1 MQPCLRQ
8 RSGEAADA
16 YVFEMAQGV
25 RVSREEI
32 VGENQHPQ
40 VGELLE
46 HRVWYLGDLVE
57 SGRTTTTTTTR
68 TLCHSQKQKAR
79 RWMVRA
85 PQVDMVQKW
94 LGRPAAVAR
103 KGLEQLCSG
112 ERTTSIR
119 TEAIQEIR
127 RERKRR
133 ARVPSGY
140 LEKLQLLRT
149 TFLVSNGS
157 GGMICVASSCD
168 IRRYGSR

>member
-1 MQPCLRQ
+1 
-8 RSGEAADA
+8 
-16 YVFEMAQGV
+16 MAQGV

-127 RERKRR
+127 REEEESARAIRVFGKVAVVEDDLPRLQWERR
-133 ARVPSGY
+133 DDLCGVV
-140 LEKLQLLRT
+140 L
-149 TFLVSNGS
+149 
-157 GGMICVASSCD
+157 
-168 IRRYGSR
+168 